1 MATNSIIKDTVKRI
15 FPNSKVLLF
24 GSRARGDFKENSDYD
39 LLVIIEEELSPSD
52 KMPYRTIIRKNLL
65 SHDIFSD
72 VLIQSKT
79 EVAKKKNLKGH
90 IIRNIMKE
98 GMEL

>member
-1 MATNSIIKDTVKRI
+1 MAANSIIKDTVKRI

-24 GSRARGDFKENSDYD
+24 GSQARGDFKENSDYD

-79 EVAKKKNLKGH
+79 EVAQKKNLKGH
-90 IIRNIMKE
+90 VIRNIMKE
-98 GMEL
+98 GIEL